1 MCCTGSSCSRY
12 STRTLYTLISNYR
25 VRYSKVG
32 EHTKAISYVGG
43 TVQGGLTKAVI
54 YNQ

>member
-1 MCCTGSSCSRY
+1 MGSRSRKP
-12 STRTLYTLISNYR
+12 RSNYR

-43 TVQGGLTKAVI
+43 TGRPGQGRHLYPI
-54 YNQ
+54 RYSE